1 MSETKHLRVDRILSN
16 LGYCS
21 RREAKS
27 FLRDH
32 EIVYE
37 GRCLR
42 DPSQKADPRKLK
54 VDGEKLDHP
63 CGILVVLNKP
73 QGYVCSHDPSEG
85 PRVYDLLPSRW
96 LDRNPRV
103 SSVGRL
109 DKDTTGVLLVTDD
122 TRLVHTLTS
131 PRHHVKKT
139 YLATL
144 DRPLEE
150 RVVAQFASGTLL
162 LEGEKIPCRPAELR
176 ILEPGTRAEV
186 VLTEGRYHQVKRMF
200 AACGYRV
207 VGLHRERFGGYGVEG
222 LGEGEWREV
231 TPEVSL

>member
-1 MSETKHLRVDRILSN
+1 MTETKLLRVDRILSN

-21 RREAKS
+21 RRDAKT
-27 FLRDH
+27 FLKDH
-32 EIVYE
+32 DTRYKGI
-37 GRCLR
+37 RLK
-42 DPSQKADPRKLK
+42 DPSQRADPCQITLN
-54 VDGEKLDHP
+54 GEELDHP

-73 QGYVCSHDPSEG
+73 RGYVCSHETSEG

-109 DKDTTGVLLVTDD
+109 DKDTTGVLLITDD

-131 PRHHVKKT
+131 PRNHVKKT

-150 RVVAQFASGTLL
+150 SVASEFASGTLV
-162 LEGEKIPCRPAELR
+162 LEGEKSPCRPAELR

-186 VLTEGRYHQVKRMF
+186 ILTEGRYHQVKRMF

-207 VGLHRERFGGYGVEG
+207 VGLHRERFGEYGVEG
-222 LGEGEWREV
+222 LAEGEWRDI
-231 TPEVSL
+231 PQR